1 MMTVFVD
8 TNILIDLLCERESF
22 VQSARMLFAYGYS
35 GRLTLVL
42 SSLSLVNAVYI
53 ARKYGYID
61 VRERLDDI
69 TEFVEVVDLRKEVAK
84 RALTCEW
91 KDYEDADYEDYVQSI
106 SALESFADCIV
117 TRNKKDFGK
126 SVIPVYTIEELMSLM

>member
-53 ARKYGYID
+53 ARKYGYVD

-91 KDYEDADYEDYVQSI
+91 KDYEDAVQYM
-106 SALESFADCIV
+106 SAIKENADCIV
-117 TRNKKDFGK
+117 TRNKKDFRK

>member
-1 MMTVFVD
+1 MTVFVD

-61 VRERLDDI
+61 VKERLDDI

-91 KDYEDADYEDYVQSI
+91 KDYEDAVQYM
-106 SALESFADCIV
+106 SAIKENADCIV

>member
-91 KDYEDADYEDYVQSI
+91 KDYEDAVQYM
-106 SALESFADCIV
+106 SAIKENADCIV
-117 TRNKKDFGK
+117 TRNKKDFWK

>member
-1 MMTVFVD
+1 MTFFVD

-53 ARKYGYID
+53 ARKYGYVD

-91 KDYEDADYEDYVQSI
+91 KDYEDAVQYM
-106 SALESFADCIV
+106 SAIKENADCIV

>member
-91 KDYEDADYEDYVQSI
+91 KDYEDAVQYM
-106 SALESFADCIV
+106 SAIKENADCIV

>member
-1 MMTVFVD
+1 MTVFVD

-91 KDYEDADYEDYVQSI
+91 KDYEDAVQYM
-106 SALESFADCIV
+106 SAIKENADCIV

>member
-53 ARKYGYID
+53 ARKYGYVD

-91 KDYEDADYEDYVQSI
+91 KDYEDAVQYM
-106 SALESFADCIV
+106 SAIKENADCIV
-117 TRNKKDFGK
+117 TRNKKSFWK

>member
-1 MMTVFVD
+1 MTVFVD

-53 ARKYGYID
+53 ARKYGYVD

-91 KDYEDADYEDYVQSI
+91 KDYEDAVQYM
-106 SALESFADCIV
+106 SAIKENADCIV
-117 TRNKKDFGK
+117 TRNKKNFGK

>member
-1 MMTVFVD
+1 MTVFVD

-53 ARKYGYID
+53 ARKYGYVD

-91 KDYEDADYEDYVQSI
+91 KDYEDAVQYM
-106 SALESFADCIV
+106 SAIKVNADCIV
-117 TRNKKDFGK
+117 TRNKKDFWK
-126 SVIPVYTIEELMSLM
+126 SVIPVYAIEELMSLM

>member
-1 MMTVFVD
+1 MTVFVD

-53 ARKYGYID
+53 ARKYGYVD

-91 KDYEDADYEDYVQSI
+91 KDYEDAVQYM
-106 SALESFADCIV
+106 SAIKENADCIV
-117 TRNKKDFGK
+117 TRNKKDFRN
-126 SVIPVYTIEELMSLM
+126 SVIPVYTIDELMSKYR

>member
-22 VQSARMLFAYGYS
+22 VQSARMLFAYVYS

-53 ARKYGYID
+53 ARKYGYVD

-91 KDYEDADYEDYVQSI
+91 KDYEDAVQYM
-106 SALESFADCIV
+106 SAIKENADCIV

>member
-53 ARKYGYID
+53 ARKYGYVD
-61 VRERLDDI
+61 VREKLDDI

-91 KDYEDADYEDYVQSI
+91 KDYEDAVQYM
-106 SALESFADCIV
+106 SAIKENADCIV
-117 TRNKKDFGK
+117 TRNKKDFRK

>member
-53 ARKYGYID
+53 ARKYGYVD

-91 KDYEDADYEDYVQSI
+91 KDYEDAVQYM
-106 SALESFADCIV
+106 SAIKENADCIV
-117 TRNKKDFGK
+117 TRNKKDFWK

>member
-53 ARKYGYID
+53 ARKYGYVD

-69 TEFVEVVDLRKEVAK
+69 TEFVEVVDLRNEVAK

-91 KDYEDADYEDYVQSI
+91 KDYEDAVQYM
-106 SALESFADCIV
+106 SAIKENADCIV
-117 TRNKKDFGK
+117 TRNKKDFWK

>member
-1 MMTVFVD
+1 MTVFVD

-53 ARKYGYID
+53 ARKYGYVD
-61 VRERLDDI
+61 VREKLDDI

-91 KDYEDADYEDYVQSI
+91 KDYEDAVQYM
-106 SALESFADCIV
+106 SAIKENADCIV
-117 TRNKKDFGK
+117 TRNKKDFRK
-126 SVIPVYTIEELMSLM
+126 SVIPVYTIEELMLLM

>member
-1 MMTVFVD
+1 MTVFVD

-53 ARKYGYID
+53 ARKYGYVD

-84 RALTCEW
+84 RALTFEW
-91 KDYEDADYEDYVQSI
+91 KDYEDAVQYM
-106 SALESFADCIV
+106 SAIKENADCIV

>member
-1 MMTVFVD
+1 MTVFVD

-53 ARKYGYID
+53 ARKYGYVD

-91 KDYEDADYEDYVQSI
+91 KDYEDAVQYM
-106 SALESFADCIV
+106 SAIKENADCIV
-117 TRNKKDFGK
+117 TRNKKDFWE

>member
-1 MMTVFVD
+1 MTVFVD

-53 ARKYGYID
+53 ARKYGYVD

-91 KDYEDADYEDYVQSI
+91 KDYEDAVQYM
-106 SALESFADCIV
+106 SAIKENADCIV

>member
-53 ARKYGYID
+53 ARKYGYVD

-91 KDYEDADYEDYVQSI
+91 KDYEDAVQYM
-106 SALESFADCIV
+106 SAIKENADCIV
-117 TRNKKDFGK
+117 TRNKKDFWK
-126 SVIPVYTIEELMSLM
+126 SVIPVYMTEELMSLM